1 MHPKCSVCFE
11 EYSNDNP
18 SKSPALIP
26 VCGHIVCQECI
37 LHVVS
42 IGNERCPTGCDPKRK
57 ISSWLPLQLTLKAAP
72 GDNDTVAA
80 VEKRQSELNAVQVE
94 IERKHVNLSA
104 TVREAEKMNANQRM
118 LIQDWYK
125 YIARDRAKYD
135 EVVAELEE
143 ENRAASSAL
152 KRSAQLKGL
161 VCRAEVDRKAQARSM
176 PGTTTSGPRGAVL
189 DSVRVHGREDAPDG
203 EASSST
209 STVTPGGRHVPP
221 LPRRRQ
227 RRGSEASSASP
238 NKRPRV

>member
-104 TVREAEKMNANQRM
+104 T
-118 LIQDWYK
+118 